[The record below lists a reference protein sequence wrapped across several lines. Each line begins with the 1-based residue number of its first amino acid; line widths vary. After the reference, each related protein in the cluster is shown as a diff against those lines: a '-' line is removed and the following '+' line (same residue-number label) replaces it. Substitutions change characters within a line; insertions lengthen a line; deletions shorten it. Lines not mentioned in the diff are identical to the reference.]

1 MSGKIGN
8 RIIYFNEIDSTN
20 SYLKSNQELLQHHGL
35 VVRTDMQTSGRG
47 RASRKFVSLPG
58 KNLTFSVV
66 LHPQKPASEIQIYSL
81 LASVVVARVLENYV
95 NSIRLKWPNDVI
107 VRGKK
112 ICGILLETTNI
123 PKQNFPILIMGIGLN
138 TKGTYKDYPDDL
150 KKIVTTL
157 EFEMSRNSETKLNIK
172 TSILKNETIFNQLL
186 NELERCLEEFS
197 DIKKI
202 SRNINKNNDGRSA
215 LLKEWLDRSR
225 AKGRKV
231 CSLYNTKVQKNSKGK
246 LGIIE
251 GLTSEGYLQIRT
263 ESGNILTHVSGDIID
278 LSD

>member
-35 VVRTDMQTSGRG
+35 VVLTDMQTSGRG
-47 RASRKFVSLPG
+47 RVSRKFVSLPG

-66 LHPQKPASEIQIYSL
+66 LHPQKHK
-81 LASVVVARVLENYV
+81 SV
-95 NSIRLKWPNDVI
+95 
-107 VRGKK
+107 
-112 ICGILLETTNI
+112 
-123 PKQNFPILIMGIGLN
+123 
-138 TKGTYKDYPDDL
+138 
-150 KKIVTTL
+150 
-157 EFEMSRNSETKLNIK
+157 
-172 TSILKNETIFNQLL
+172 LKNETIFNQLL
-186 NELERCLEEFS
+186 LELERCLEEFS
-197 DIKKI
+197 EIKKI
-202 SRNINKNNDGRSA
+202 SGNKTNFDGRSA

-231 CSLYNTKVQKNSKGK
+231 CSLYNTKVQRNPKGTF
-246 LGIIE
+246 GIIE

>member
-58 KNLTFSVV
+58 KNITFSVV

-112 ICGILLETTNI
+112 ICGILLETINI

-157 EFEMSRNSETKLNIK
+157 EFEMTRNSETKLNIK
-172 TSILKNETIFNQLL
+172 TSILKNETIFDQLL
-186 NELERCLEEFS
+186 NELESCLEEFGE
-197 DIKKI
+197 IKKI
-202 SRNINKNNDGRSA
+202 SRNNNNIDGRSA

-231 CSLYNTKVQKNSKGK
+231 CSLYNIEGQTNYKGTI
-246 LGIIE
+246 GIIE
-251 GLTSEGYLQIRT
+251 GLTGEGYLQIRT
-263 ESGNILTHVSGDIID
+263 ETGDIITHVSGDIID

>member
-112 ICGILLETTNI
+112 ICGILLETINI

-186 NELERCLEEFS
+186 NELERCLKEFS
-197 DIKKI
+197 EIKKI
-202 SRNINKNNDGRSA
+202 SGNKNNIGGQSA

-231 CSLYNTKVQKNSKGK
+231 CSLYNTKVQRNSKGK

>member
-1 MSGKIGN
+1 MSGEIGN
-8 RIIYFNEIDSTN
+8 RIIHFSEIDSTN
-20 SYLKSNQELLQHHGL
+20 SYLKANLELLQKHGL

-66 LHPQKPASEIQIYSL
+66 LHPQKPTSEIQIYSL

-107 VRGKK
+107 VSQKK
-112 ICGILLETTNI
+112 ICGILLETISI
-123 PKQNFPILIMGIGLN
+123 PEQHFPILIMGIGLN
-138 TKGTYKDYPDDL
+138 TKGSYKDYPDEL

-157 EFEMSRNSETKLNIK
+157 EFEMLRNSKTKHDVKASL
-172 TSILKNETIFNQLL
+172 TKNDTIFNQLL
-186 NELERCLEEFS
+186 RELERCLEELS
-197 DIKKI
+197 DNKIITGNKK
-202 SRNINKNNDGRSA
+202 KYDGRTA
-215 LLKEWLDRSR
+215 LLNEWFDRAK

-231 CSLYNTKVQKNSKGK
+231 CSLYNTQGQANSKGTI
-246 LGIIE
+246 GIIE
-251 GLTSEGYLQIRT
+251 GLTGEGYLQIRT
-263 ESGNILTHVSGDIID
+263 ETGDILTHVSGDIIN

>member
-112 ICGILLETTNI
+112 ICGILLETINI

-157 EFEMSRNSETKLNIK
+157 EFEMSRNSETELNIK

-186 NELERCLEEFS
+186 DELERCLEEFS
-197 DIKKI
+197 EIKKI
-202 SRNINKNNDGRSA
+202 SGDKKNNYGRSA

-231 CSLYNTKVQKNSKGK
+231 CSLYNTKVQRNSKGK

>member
-20 SYLKSNQELLQHHGL
+20 PYLKSKLELLQHHGL
-35 VVRTDMQTSGRG
+35 IVRTDMQTTGRG

-81 LASVVVARVLENYV
+81 LASVVVARVIENYV

-112 ICGILLETTNI
+112 ICGILLETINI
-123 PKQNFPILIMGIGLN
+123 PKHNFPALIIGIGLN
-138 TKGTYKDYPDDL
+138 TKGTYKDYPDNL

-172 TSILKNETIFNQLL
+172 TAILKNETIFNQLL
-186 NELERCLEEFS
+186 LELERCLEEFS
-197 DIKKI
+197 EIKKI
-202 SRNINKNNDGRSA
+202 SGNKIKIDSRSA
-215 LLKEWLDRSR
+215 LINEWLDRSK

-231 CSLYNTKVQKNSKGK
+231 CCLYNTKVQRNSKGK

>member
-1 MSGKIGN
+1 
-8 RIIYFNEIDSTN
+8 
-20 SYLKSNQELLQHHGL
+20 
-35 VVRTDMQTSGRG
+35 MQTSGRG

-107 VRGKK
+107 VNQKK
-112 ICGILLETTNI
+112 ICGILLETISI
-123 PKQNFPILIMGIGLN
+123 PEQNFPIMIMGIGLN
-138 TKGTYKDYPDDL
+138 TKGSYEDYPDEL

-157 EFEMSRNSETKLNIK
+157 EFEMLRNSDTKPN
-172 TSILKNETIFNQLL
+172 LKASLINNETIFNQLIS
-186 NELERCLEEFS
+186 ELGRSLEEFNEN
-197 DIKKI
+197 KKI
-202 SRNINKNNDGRSA
+202 TVNKKILNGRSA
-215 LLKEWLDRSR
+215 LLNEWFDRSR

-231 CSLYNTKVQKNSKGK
+231 CSLYSTQDHANSKGTI
-246 LGIIE
+246 GIIE

-263 ESGNILTHVSGDIID
+263 ETGDVLTHVSGDIID

>member
-8 RIIYFNEIDSTN
+8 RIIYFNKIDSTN

-35 VVRTDMQTSGRG
+35 VVLTDMQTSGRG
-47 RASRKFVSLPG
+47 RVSRKFVSLPG

-112 ICGILLETTNI
+112 ICGILLETINI
-123 PKQNFPILIMGIGLN
+123 PKQNFPIMIMGIGLN
-138 TKGTYKDYPDDL
+138 TKGTYKDYPDEL
-150 KKIVTTL
+150 KNIVTTL
-157 EFEMSRNSETKLNIK
+157 EFEMTRNSETELNIK
-172 TSILKNETIFNQLL
+172 TDILKNETIFNQLL
-186 NELERCLEEFS
+186 NELERCLKEFS
-197 DIKKI
+197 EIKKI
-202 SRNINKNNDGRSA
+202 SRNKNKIDGRSA
-215 LLKEWLDRSR
+215 LLKEWLDRSK

-231 CSLYNTKVQKNSKGK
+231 CSLYNTSVQRNSKSK
-246 LGIIE
+246 LGTIE

>member
-1 MSGKIGN
+1 MSGIIGN

-112 ICGILLETTNI
+112 ICGILLETINI

-157 EFEMSRNSETKLNIK
+157 EFEMSRNSETKFNKK

-186 NELERCLEEFS
+186 DELERCLEEFS
-197 DIKKI
+197 EIKKI
-202 SRNINKNNDGRSA
+202 SGDKKKNYGRSA
-215 LLKEWLDRSR
+215 LLNEWLDWSR

-231 CSLYNTKVQKNSKGK
+231 CSLYNTKVQRNSKGK

-263 ESGNILTHVSGDIID
+263 ETGEILTHVSGDIID
-278 LSD
+278 LND

>member
-112 ICGILLETTNI
+112 ICGILLETINI

-157 EFEMSRNSETKLNIK
+157 EFEMSRKSETKHNLK
-172 TSILKNETIFNQLL
+172 TSIVKNETIFNQLL
-186 NELERCLEEFS
+186 HELERCLEEFS
-197 DIKKI
+197 EIKKI
-202 SRNINKNNDGRSA
+202 AGNKKIIDGRSA

-231 CSLYNTKVQKNSKGK
+231 CSLYNTKVQRNSKGK

>member
-8 RIIYFNEIDSTN
+8 KIIYFNEIGSTN
-20 SYLKSNQELLQHHGL
+20 SYLKSNLELLQHHGL

-66 LHPQKPASEIQIYSL
+66 LHPQKPVPEIQIYSL
-81 LASVVVARVLENYV
+81 LASVVVARVLDNYV

-107 VRGKK
+107 VSQKK
-112 ICGILLETTNI
+112 ICGILLETINI
-123 PKQNFPILIMGIGLN
+123 PEQNFPILIIGIGLN
-138 TKGTYKDYPDDL
+138 TKGSYKDYPDEL

-157 EFEMSRNSETKLNIK
+157 EFEM
-172 TSILKNETIFNQLL
+172 LKN
-186 NELERCLEEFS
+186 S
-197 DIKKI
+197 DIKPYIKTYPLKNDIIFKQLLRELENCLKEFSNVKKI
-202 SRNINKNNDGRSA
+202 ASNKKKIDGRLA
-215 LLKEWLDRSR
+215 LLKEWLHRSK

-231 CSLYNTKVQKNSKGK
+231 CSLYETFGQVNSEGEI
-246 LGIIE
+246 GIIE
-251 GLTSEGYLQIRT
+251 GLTSEGYLQIKT
-263 ESGNILTHVSGDIID
+263 ETGDILTHVSGDIID

>member
-1 MSGKIGN
+1 MLGKIGN

-20 SYLKSNQELLQHHGL
+20 SYLKSNQELLRHHGL
-35 VVRTDMQTSGRG
+35 VVLTDMQTSGRG

-95 NSIRLKWPNDVI
+95 NSIRLKWPNDII
-107 VRGKK
+107 VRSKK
-112 ICGILLETTNI
+112 ICGILLETINI

-138 TKGTYKDYPDDL
+138 TKGSYKDYPDEL
-150 KKIVTTL
+150 KNIVTTL

-186 NELERCLEEFS
+186 HELERCLEEFS
-197 DIKKI
+197 EIKKI
-202 SRNINKNNDGRSA
+202 SGNKTNFDGRSA

-231 CSLYNTKVQKNSKGK
+231 CSLYNTKVQRNSKGK

-263 ESGNILTHVSGDIID
+263 EDGNILTHVSGDIID

>member
-1 MSGKIGN
+1 MPGRIGN
-8 RIIYFNEIDSTN
+8 KIIYFNEIDSTN

-112 ICGILLETTNI
+112 ICGILLETITI

-138 TKGTYKDYPDDL
+138 TKGTYKDYPNDL

-157 EFEMSRNSETKLNIK
+157 EFEMSRKSETKINLK
-172 TSILKNETIFNQLL
+172 TSIVKNETIFNQLL
-186 NELERCLEEFS
+186 NELESCLEEFGE
-197 DIKKI
+197 IKKI
-202 SRNINKNNDGRSA
+202 SRNKNKIYGRSA

-231 CSLYNTKVQKNSKGK
+231 CSLYNTKVQRNSKGK

-263 ESGNILTHVSGDIID
+263 ESGKILTHVSGDIID

>member
-8 RIIYFNEIDSTN
+8 KIIYFNEIDSTN

-35 VVRTDMQTSGRG
+35 VVRTNMQTSGRG

-107 VRGKK
+107 VRSKK
-112 ICGILLETTNI
+112 ICGILLETINI

-150 KKIVTTL
+150 KNIVTTL
-157 EFEMSRNSETKLNIK
+157 EFEMSRKSETKINLKK
-172 TSILKNETIFNQLL
+172 TIVKNETIFNQLL
-186 NELERCLEEFS
+186 DELERCLEEFS
-197 DIKKI
+197 EIKKI
-202 SRNINKNNDGRSA
+202 AGNKKIIDGRSA

-231 CSLYNTKVQKNSKGK
+231 CSLYSTKVQRNSKGK

-263 ESGNILTHVSGDIID
+263 EDGNILTHVSGDIID

>member
-112 ICGILLETTNI
+112 ICGILLETITI

-138 TKGTYKDYPDDL
+138 TKGTYKDYPEDL

-157 EFEMSRNSETKLNIK
+157 EFEMSRNSETKLNLK

-186 NELERCLEEFS
+186 NELESCLEEFS
-197 DIKKI
+197 EIKKT
-202 SRNINKNNDGRSA
+202 SSNKKNNYSRSA

-231 CSLYNTKVQKNSKGK
+231 CTLYNTKVQRNSKRK

-263 ESGNILTHVSGDIID
+263 ESGNILTHFSGDIID

>member
-1 MSGKIGN
+1 MSRKIGN
-8 RIIYFNEIDSTN
+8 RIIHFNEINSTN
-20 SYLKSNQELLQHHGL
+20 SYLKSNHELLQQHGL

-107 VRGKK
+107 VNQKK
-112 ICGILLETTNI
+112 ICGILLETISI
-123 PKQNFPILIMGIGLN
+123 PERHFPILIMGIGLD
-138 TKGTYKDYPDDL
+138 TKGSYKDYPDEL

-157 EFEMSRNSETKLNIK
+157 EFEMLRNSDTKPDVKASLIK
-172 TSILKNETIFNQLL
+172 NDTIFNQLL
-186 NELERCLEEFS
+186 RELERCLEEFS
-197 DIKKI
+197 DNNKI
-202 SRNINKNNDGRSA
+202 SGNKKKFEGRSS
-215 LLKEWLDRSR
+215 LLNEWFDRAR

-231 CSLYNTKVQKNSKGK
+231 CSLYNTEGQANSKGTI
-246 LGIIE
+246 GFIE
-251 GLTSEGYLQIRT
+251 GLTGEGYLQIRT
-263 ESGNILTHVSGDIID
+263 ETGDILTHVSGDIID

>member
-1 MSGKIGN
+1 MSRIIGN
-8 RIIYFNEIDSTN
+8 RIIYFNQIDSTN
-20 SYLKSNQELLQHHGL
+20 SYLKSKQELLQQHGL

-58 KNLTFSVV
+58 KNITFSVV

-107 VRGKK
+107 VSGKK
-112 ICGILLETTNI
+112 ICGILLETINI
-123 PKQNFPILIMGIGLN
+123 PKHNFPILIMGIGLN
-138 TKGTYKDYPDDL
+138 TKGSYKDYPDDL

-157 EFEMSRNSETKLNIK
+157 EFEMSRNSGTKLNIES
-172 TSILKNETIFNQLL
+172 SILKNENIFNQLL
-186 NELERCLEEFS
+186 HELERCLEEFS
-197 DIKKI
+197 EINKIPGNKKI
-202 SRNINKNNDGRSA
+202 IDGRSD
-215 LLKEWLDRSR
+215 LLNEWLNRSR

-231 CSLYNTKVQKNSKGK
+231 CSLYDAKGQRNSKGK

-263 ESGNILTHVSGDIID
+263 ETGEILTHVSGDIID
-278 LSD
+278 LND

>member
-1 MSGKIGN
+1 MSGEIGN
-8 RIIYFNEIDSTN
+8 SIIHFSEIDSTN
-20 SYLKSNQELLQHHGL
+20 SYLKAYLELLQKHGL

-107 VRGKK
+107 VGQKK
-112 ICGILLETTNI
+112 ICGILLETISI
-123 PKQNFPILIMGIGLN
+123 PDQHFPILIMGIGLN
-138 TKGTYKDYPDDL
+138 TKGSYKDYPDEL

-157 EFEMSRNSETKLNIK
+157 EFEMLRNSDAKPDATASL
-172 TSILKNETIFNQLL
+172 LKNETIFNQLL
-186 NELERCLEEFS
+186 RELERCLVEFTETRK
-197 DIKKI
+197 ITGNKK
-202 SRNINKNNDGRSA
+202 KFDGRSA
-215 LLKEWLDRSR
+215 LLNEWLDRAR

-231 CSLYNTKVQKNSKGK
+231 CSLYNTQGQANSKGTI
-246 LGIIE
+246 GTIE

-263 ESGNILTHVSGDIID
+263 ETGDILTHVSGDIID

>member
-1 MSGKIGN
+1 MSRKIGN
-8 RIIYFNEIDSTN
+8 RIIYFDKIDSTN
-20 SYLKSNQELLQHHGL
+20 SYLKFNQELLKHHGL

-66 LHPQKPASEIQIYSL
+66 LHPQKPTSEIQIYSL

-112 ICGILLETTNI
+112 ICGILLETINI

-172 TSILKNETIFNQLL
+172 KPVLKNETIFNQLL

-197 DIKKI
+197 EIKKI
-202 SRNINKNNDGRSA
+202 SSNKKNNYSRSA
-215 LLKEWLDRSR
+215 LLKEWLYRSR

-231 CSLYNTKVQKNSKGK
+231 CCLYNTKVQRNAKGE